1 MKVFF
6 GLMGQGY
13 KSMKQLAHMALA
25 FDSFQKATENGDLQT
40 GILPVGQ
47 VTGLVHEI
55 PTVAEVI
62 ERMVKE
68 YKDVQQRLQSVQ
80 D

>member
-1 MKVFF
+1 
-6 GLMGQGY
+6 
-13 KSMKQLAHMALA
+13 MALA

-62 ERMVKE
+62 ERVVKE